1 MKDLLSTA
9 VGLWC
14 ANKEDASVLG
24 VFSGKVLDND
34 DCGNSVAVQSLV
46 YVIKH
51 GGDLLSREVLK
62 QLGVLPPDPKI
73 CQYGSPQGEKGR
85 LGKVIIGG
93 NEDKAAVEM
102 FRPHSQRDPPSRIPE
117 NC

>member
-24 VFSGKVLDND
+24 VFIGKVLDND

-62 QLGVLPPDPKI
+62 QLGVLPP
-73 CQYGSPQGEKGR
+73 GR
-85 LGKVIIGG
+85 LGKVTIGG